1 MRLNC
6 GDTAPRTAN
15 YKVISPA
22 GEIVGSVYMREG
34 DPLPR
39 GDISAPHRE
48 REKGKGEGARPA
60 KPRGAPPLC
69 VIWCPKR
76 RTVREKTCL
85 HSGGIV

>member
-34 DPLPR
+34 DSLPQS
-39 GDISAPHRE
+39 DFSACHSE
-48 REKGKGEGARPA
+48 LDKGKAERARPGIFRGARLLPCA
-60 KPRGAPPLC
+60 CAAVPQGYGEAADLKL
-69 VIWCPKR
+69 
-76 RTVREKTCL
+76 
-85 HSGGIV
+85 

>member
-34 DPLPR
+34 ETLP
-39 GDISAPHRE
+39 P
-48 REKGKGEGARPA
+48 
-60 KPRGAPPLC
+60 
-69 VIWCPKR
+69 
-76 RTVREKTCL
+76 TQM
-85 HSGGIV
+85 SGCHYEVEQG

>member
-34 DPLPR
+34 DTLPPT
-39 GDISAPHRE
+39 DI
-48 REKGKGEGARPA
+48 PA
-60 KPRGAPPLC
+60 C
-69 VIWCPKR
+69 HCEVD
-76 RTVREKTCL
+76 
-85 HSGGIV
+85 